1 MKTSFKMVAM
11 LLGIGVFPVCAQA
24 QKKVVIED
32 AGQFFA
38 FKTQIGLKLF
48 LFHKCILL

>member
-32 AGQFFA
+32 EEPNSIMFVSRAM
-38 FKTQIGLKLF
+38 KSSVS
-48 LFHKCILL
+48 

>member
-24 QKKVVIED
+24 QKKNC
-32 AGQFFA
+32 QTNR
-38 FKTQIGLKLF
+38 KNCYL
-48 LFHKCILL
+48 